1 MSVKRPIDR
10 LLQAFALFLAVFA
23 ASVVGYRFITGKTW
37 LDSLYMVVITLA
49 TVGYGESSTLTPAG
63 QWLTIAVIVVGIS
76 VGTYTLGRLVQWAA
90 EGELDRYFGMRRMK
104 QEIDR
109 LDGHII
115 VCGFGRIGQILSDE
129 LRQHRRPFVVV
140 ESDPVRQAECQRL
153 GNLVVQGDATD
164 EETLLAAG
172 IRRARTLVT
181 ALPSDAANVFITL
194 TARELNPQVQI
205 IARGELRSSQKKLAQ
220 AGADRVVLPATIG
233 AQRIATMITRPST
246 LEFLDLI
253 ADRNVLEVE
262 LDELTLPPGCQLAGL
277 SLAELD
283 SRSHLDLLFVGIKPA
298 GAKMRFHPP
307 PDQRLVAG
315 DVVVVLGRTA
325 DLERFRREY
334 GL

>member
-1 MSVKRPIDR
+1 VKRPFDR
-10 LLQAFALFLAVFA
+10 VLQAFALFAAVIV
-23 ASVVGYRFITGKTW
+23 ASVVGYRFIAGKTW

-49 TVGYGESSTLTPAG
+49 TVGYGESSALTPAG

-76 VGTYTLGRLVQWAA
+76 VGTYTLGRLIQWAA

-129 LRQHRRPFVVV
+129 LRRHRRPFVVV
-140 ESDPVRQAECQRL
+140 ELDPARQAECQRL
-153 GNLVVQGDATD
+153 GHLVVQGDATD

-194 TARELNPQVQI
+194 TARELHPQVQI

-253 ADRNVLEVE
+253 TDRNVLEVE
-262 LDELTLPPGCQLAGL
+262 LDELTLPAGCLLAGM

-283 SRSHLDLLFVGIKPA
+283 ARSHLDLLFVGIKSP
-298 GAKMRFHPP
+298 GTKMRFHPP
-307 PDQRLVAG
+307 PDQRLAAG
-315 DVVVVLGRTA
+315 DIVVVMGRSS